1 VSGDAK
7 AVADVVM
14 IHVWRGHRRV
24 CQASLSGETLLV
36 SWGVAG
42 DYECS
47 LRSGRLRGS
56 ARVSMWRM
64 RRNDLAFFRK
74 AAGWRQSE
82 KTACHAAAAAK
93 REEPSEGWTFGSKKE
108 QQA

>member
-1 VSGDAK
+1 MRS
-7 AVADVVM
+7 AVREVMM
-14 IHVWRGHRRV
+14 IHAWKGHRRS
-24 CQASLSGETLLV
+24 CSASLAGLCLLV

-42 DYECS
+42 EFECS
-47 LRSGRLRGS
+47 LRSGRLRGAS
-56 ARVSMWRM
+56 QVRMWRM

-82 KTACHAAAAAK
+82 KTARHAAAAAKAK

-108 QQA
+108 QSQ